1 MPAPGGKDRT
11 TLTGESLR
19 FWGECETEIA
29 PAMTAQQLAAEQD
42 VAQASARDIQ
52 QTIED
57 QLIEASFRDALLQ
70 S

>member
-11 TLTGESLR
+11 TLTGGSLR